1 MDPAIAL
8 TIGIGFAASSVA
20 LSRLIPWLSSRM
32 LDQPNSRS
40 SHVVPTPRGGGAV
53 FVAISSLVA
62 LASLGAHSGAI
73 AWLPL
78 LAFPLAAVG
87 WADDRLDLPARARF
101 LVQLATGGVL
111 VWLSPLPIT
120 PWSSIVLMIS
130 AVAVINFTNFMDGL
144 DGLVASCLAVALA
157 AAAIHLQAPLPIWSL
172 LGALVGFLCW
182 NWSPAK
188 VFMGDVGSTFLGAVF
203 AGLVL
208 QAGNWPQALGLLLVA
223 APVLGDALVTL
234 LRRLSAGQRVFQ
246 AHRQHLFQRLN
257 QAGWSHAR
265 VASSY
270 LLATALLAGALL
282 TAGLEAVVLLL
293 LIQLAV
299 AWWLERRVA
308 VPFRP

>member
-1 MDPAIAL
+1 MDTAIAWTL
-8 TIGIGFAASSVA
+8 GIAFVASSSS

-53 FVAISSLVA
+53 FVVI
-62 LASLGAHSGAI
+62 ASLSALVFLGLHAGVI
-73 AWLPL
+73 TWLPL
-78 LAFPLAAVG
+78 LSFPLAVVG
-87 WADDRLDLPARARF
+87 WVDDRLDLPAAARF
-101 LVQLATGGVL
+101 LVQLATGAVL
-111 VWLSPLPIT
+111 VWLSPLPMS
-120 PWSSIVLMIS
+120 PWSSIILVIS
-130 AVAVINFTNFMDGL
+130 VVAVINFTNFMDGL

-157 AAAIHLQAPLPIWSL
+157 TAAIQLQAPLPIWSL

-208 QAGNWPQALGLLLVA
+208 QSTSWPQALGLLFVA
-223 APVLGDALVTL
+223 APVLGDALVTV
-234 LRRLSAGQRVFQ
+234 LRRLAARQPVFQ

-257 QAGWSHAR
+257 QAGWSHTR

-270 LLATALLAGALL
+270 LLSTALLAVVLL
-282 TAGLEAVVLLL
+282 FVGLEAVVLIFF
-293 LIQLAV
+293 IQMVV
-299 AWWLERRVA
+299 AGWLERRVA
-308 VPFRP
+308 VPFNS

>member
-1 MDPAIAL
+1 MDPAIAWTL
-8 TIGIGFAASSVA
+8 GIAFVASSGA

-40 SHVVPTPRGGGAV
+40 SHLVPTPRGGGAV
-53 FVAISSLVA
+53 FVGIASLVA
-62 LASLGAHSGAI
+62 LGSLGAHSGVI

-87 WADDRLDLPARARF
+87 WADDRLDLAAAARF
-101 LVQLATGGVL
+101 LVQLATGAVL
-111 VWLSPLPIT
+111 VWLSPLTIT
-120 PWSSIVLMIS
+120 PWSSIVLVIS

-157 AAAIHLQAPLPIWSL
+157 AAAIQLQAPLPIWSL
-172 LGALVGFLCW
+172 LGALLGFLCW
-182 NWSPAK
+182 NWSPAQ

-208 QAGNWPQALGLLLVA
+208 QSANWPQAFGLLFVA
-223 APVLGDALVTL
+223 APVLGDALVTV
-234 LRRLSAGQRVFQ
+234 LRRLAAGQPVFQ

-265 VASSY
+265 VASTY

-282 TAGLEAVVLLL
+282 TAGLEAVVLFLL
-293 LIQLAV
+293 MQLPV

-308 VPFRP
+308 IPFSL